1 MQNTCMAIM
10 FLSVGTAAASGI
22 QMSVPALQV
31 AARGDPFVFAMA
43 LADAAVPAGII
54 LSESARRR
62 PSGTPPHSPDRQI
75 NVSIE
80 QLALT
85 FNESHDLYR
94 ASLMDG
100 VLVVAP
106 AGGLATDLFRSSGI
120 GATNVIGVMNALRRA
135 FSGLDPALRVP
146 GGIIGSSVNTD
157 AVERGESVP
166 IVFDGTQRRIIDCLN
181 AIARQ
186 ANTTWIVVTSDE
198 QPQPKIV
205 KVGII
210 HAGGAGSFV
219 DVQTPHLR

>member
-1 MQNTCMAIM
+1 MAIM
-10 FLSVGTAAASGI
+10 FLSVGIAAASGI

-54 LSESARRR
+54 LSESARQR
-62 PSGTPPHSPDRQI
+62 PSGTPPRSPDRQI

-106 AGGLATDLFRSSGI
+106 ASGLATDLFRSSGI

-135 FSGLDPALRVP
+135 FSGLDPALGAP
-146 GGIIGSSVNTD
+146 GGIIGSYVNAD

-219 DVQTPHLR
+219 DVQTPHPR